1 MKLRIAKGCIVIM
14 PVIGTLGLFIFTF
27 VGKIIYGWGLF
38 VIMLLLSGI
47 INQFFFR
54 CPHCGKS
61 IPLNTLSNPRSA
73 TTINNTIAVPTINAR
88 YPTVVY
94 A

>member
-38 VIMLLLSGI
+38 VIMLLLSYYQSVI
-47 INQFFFR
+47 F
-54 CPHCGKS
+54 
-61 IPLNTLSNPRSA
+61 PLPALWKVNSCKCDTESEILSVMRG
-73 TTINNTIAVPTINAR
+73 
-88 YPTVVY
+88 
-94 A
+94 

>member
-14 PVIGTLGLFIFTF
+14 PMIGTLGLFIFTF

-47 INQFFFR
+47 INQMFFR
-54 CPHCGKS
+54 CYF
-61 IPLNTLSNPRSA
+61 L
-73 TTINNTIAVPTINAR
+73 
-88 YPTVVY
+88 
-94 A
+94 

>member
-47 INQFFFR
+47 INQLF
-54 CPHCGKS
+54 S
-61 IPLNTLSNPRSA
+61 
-73 TTINNTIAVPTINAR
+73 VAR
-88 YPTVVY
+88 TVESQFLQMRH
-94 A
+94 

>member
-1 MKLRIAKGCIVIM
+1 MEEEMKLRIAKGCIVIM

-47 INQFFFR
+47 SFFSVVRTVESQFLQMR
-54 CPHCGKS
+54 H
-61 IPLNTLSNPRSA
+61 
-73 TTINNTIAVPTINAR
+73 
-88 YPTVVY
+88 
-94 A
+94 

>member
-61 IPLNTLSNPRSA
+61 IPANATLNQDRKSTRLNSSHSH
-73 TTINNTIAVPTINAR
+73 
-88 YPTVVY
+88 
-94 A
+94 

>member
-47 INQFFFR
+47 INQFFSVVR
-54 CPHCGKS
+54 
-61 IPLNTLSNPRSA
+61 
-73 TTINNTIAVPTINAR
+73 
-88 YPTVVY
+88 TVESQFLQMRH
-94 A
+94 

>member
-38 VIMLLLSGI
+38 VIMLLLSGV
-47 INQFFFR
+47 INQLFSVAR
-54 CPHCGKS
+54 TVA
-61 IPLNTLSNPRSA
+61 NRS
-73 TTINNTIAVPTINAR
+73 R
-88 YPTVVY
+88 QMQR
-94 A
+94 